1 MSELASESRVQ
12 RDTNTAVRSAVPVEP
27 GGGAAPPAGR
37 RRWIGDLARLVAVT
51 VFAAGLGLLTA
62 DDGFLLRLVTS
73 SAILYVLVAAY
84 NVIFGYAGLFN
95 LAHVAIYGVAGYAAV
110 IAEARLG
117 LSFWLSL
124 PVAVV
129 VALVA
134 SLIVA
139 FPTSR
144 LGGAFFALGTL
155 AFAVG
160 VEEVTVGWSDLTGGA
175 NGFLGIAPPTV
186 AGVDLFSG
194 ELPFYWLVAIIAVVC
209 FELFY
214 RFGRSRVARE
224 LIAVRESVVA
234 AQACGIDPWRRRLL
248 AFAVSGAFAGLAGTL
263 VAHQM
268 LFLSPESSSLHVMIN
283 VLIVLLI
290 GGGGTRLGPVIGVLA
305 LVAIQEVGERLG
317 DMSNLLFGVV
327 IIAIFVLAPRG
338 LVGLGSQVAARLPER
353 LRRGARRGPVVLHAA
368 VALPDPEIGAA
379 ERALEVRGVDLAFA
393 GVTALREVGFAVR
406 RGEVLG
412 LIGPNGAGKT
422 SVVNVVSGI
431 VAPQAGSVLLGG
443 DDLIGLTP
451 HAVARRGVVRT
462 FQRAQIVAEMDLVTN
477 VMLGRGGAGRSRLA
491 GQLLDLPRSRRDD
504 EEAYHHCLGLLE
516 LVGVAHHAHD
526 TARDLPYG
534 VLRRA
539 EIARAMALDPAFL
552 LLDEPGAGLSSFER
566 DEIATAIRAAVGRG
580 VGCLLIDHNVSFV
593 SSLCQDL
600 VVLAGGEVIAAGD
613 AATVLAHGAVV
624 EAYLGKGR

>member
-1 MSELASESRVQ
+1 M
-12 RDTNTAVRSAVPVEP
+12 DP
-27 GGGAAPPAGR
+27 GPRPAPPARR
-37 RRWIGDLARLVAVT
+37 RRWVGDLARPVAVI
-51 VFAAGLGLLTA
+51 VFAVGLGLFTA

-95 LAHVAIYGVAGYAAV
+95 LAHVAIYGLAGYAAV
-110 IAEARLG
+110 IAEARLD
-117 LSFWLSL
+117 LSFWASL
-124 PVAVV
+124 PLAVV

-139 FPTSR
+139 IPTSR

-160 VEEVTVGWSDLTGGA
+160 VAEVTVGWSDLTGGA
-175 NGFLGIAPPTV
+175 NGFLGIAPPTI
-186 AGVDLFSG
+186 AGVDLLGG

-209 FELFY
+209 FEIFY
-214 RFGRSRVARE
+214 RFGQSRVARE

-234 AQACGIDPWRRRLL
+234 AQASGIDPWRRRML

-305 LVAIQEVGERLG
+305 LVAIQETGERLG
-317 DMSNLLFGVV
+317 DMSNLLFGVA

-338 LVGLGSQVAARLPER
+338 LVGLGSQAVARLPER
-353 LRRGARRGPVVLHAA
+353 WRRRVQRRPDVPHAVVS
-368 VALPDPEIGAA
+368 LPDPEAGAA
-379 ERALEVRGVDLAFA
+379 DRVLEVHGVELAFA
-393 GVTALREVGFAVR
+393 GVTALRGVGLTVR
-406 RGEVLG
+406 CGEVLG

-422 SVVNVVSGI
+422 SVVNVASGI
-431 VAPQAGSVLLGG
+431 VRPQAGRVLLDGE
-443 DDLIGLTP
+443 DLIGLTP

-462 FQRAQIVAEMDLVTN
+462 FQRAQMVPEMDLVTN
-477 VMLGRGGAGRSRLA
+477 VMLGRGRAGRSRLVE
-491 GQLLDLPRSRRDD
+491 QMLDLPRSRRDD

-516 LVGVAHHAHD
+516 LVGVQQHAHD

-580 VGCLLIDHNVSFV
+580 VGCLLIDHNVAFV
-593 SSLCQDL
+593 SSLCQNL

-613 AATVLAHGAVV
+613 TSTVLAHGAVV
-624 EAYLGKGR
+624 EAYLGKGRR